1 MKEPKMKPKSTN
13 RYSVAFKMRVVEE
26 VENGLIS
33 VREAQKLYGIVGNGT
48 IAYWVERYGMNKRL
62 ERTVYIMTHDEELE
76 LIRLRKENRRLQ
88 RALDDS
94 QIKTIA
100 LESLIEVAEEK
111 YHLDLKKKYGSQVLE
126 ELKKKLMPSDTESDS
141 E

>member
-1 MKEPKMKPKSTN
+1 MKEPKVQQKTTN
-13 RYSVAFKMRVVEE
+13 SYSVAFKMKVVEE

-33 VREAQKLYGIVGNGT
+33 ANEARKLYKIGGKDT
-48 IAYWVERYGMNKRL
+48 ISQWVERYGMNKKL
-62 ERTVYIMTHDEELE
+62 ERTVYIMTHNEETE

-88 RALDDS
+88 QALDDS
-94 QIKTIA
+94 QIKSIV

-111 YHLDLKKKYGSQVLE
+111 YHLDLKKNFGSRALE
-126 ELKKKLMPSDTESDS
+126 ELKKKLMPSACESDS

>member
-1 MKEPKMKPKSTN
+1 MKESKVQQKSTN
-13 RYSVAFKMRVVEE
+13 RYSVAFKMKIVEE
-26 VENGLIS
+26 VENGLITAS
-33 VREAQKLYGIVGNGT
+33 DARKLYNIAGKGT
-48 IAYWVERYGMNKRL
+48 IANWVERYGMNQRL
-62 ERTVYIMTHDEELE
+62 ERTVYVMTHDEEFE

-88 RALDDS
+88 QALDDS

-111 YHLDLKKKYGSQVLE
+111 YHLDLKKNFGSKVLE
-126 ELKKKLMPSDTESDS
+126 ELKKKLMPSACESDS